1 MSESNKKICP
11 VQKKC
16 GGCKL
21 LPIPYSEQLQK
32 KQKRVSSLLSK
43 YGRVEKII
51 GMDNP
56 YYYRNKVHAAFDH
69 DRKGNAISGIYE
81 EGSHRVINIDSCYLE
96 NQKADDII
104 VTIRSLLKSFK
115 LKTYD
120 EDTGYGFL
128 RHVLIRTAHSTGQ
141 IMVVLVTGTPIFPS
155 KNNFIKVLRSKHPE
169 ITTIVQNINDKRT
182 SMILG
187 ERQQVLYGR
196 GYIEDIL
203 CGKKFRISPK
213 SFYQVNSV
221 QTEILYNKAVEFADL
236 NESEEVIDAY
246 CGIGTISLVV
256 AEHVKSVIGVELNDD
271 AVKDAIINKKQNSV
285 GNVKFINADAG
296 KFMSGLAEEGNRCNV
311 VFMDPPR
318 SGSTVEF
325 MDSVVSMKPDKVVY
339 ISCEPETL
347 ARDLGYFTKHGYKMD
362 RAVLV
367 DMFPMT
373 ENVECVVLLSK
384 LHTK

>member
-1 MSESNKKICP
+1 
-11 VQKKC
+11 
-16 GGCKL
+16 
-21 LPIPYSEQLQK
+21 
-32 KQKRVSSLLSK
+32 
-43 YGRVEKII
+43 
-51 GMDNP
+51 MDNP

-128 RHVLIRTAHSTGQ
+128 RHVLICTAHSTGQ

-236 NESEEVIDAY
+236 NGSEDVIDAY

-256 AEHVKSVIGVELNDD
+256 AEHVKSVTGVELNGD

-285 GNVKFINADAG
+285 VNVKFINADAG

-362 RAVLV
+362 RAVPV

-373 ENVECVVLLSK
+373 EEIEVVVRLILK
-384 LHTK
+384 KGV